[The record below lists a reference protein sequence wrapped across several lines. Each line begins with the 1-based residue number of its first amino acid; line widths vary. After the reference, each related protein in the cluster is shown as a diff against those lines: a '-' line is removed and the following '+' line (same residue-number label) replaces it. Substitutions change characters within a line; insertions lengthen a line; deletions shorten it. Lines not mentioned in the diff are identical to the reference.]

1 MELIEGLENLLP
13 YFGGLATA
21 GGAFGTWYL
30 RFRQQ
35 GSDRQKNLLE
45 YQKNE
50 QERNSQ
56 LKAAE
61 LEYIAKS
68 RQDLEAWF
76 EKRLS
81 LYEQELSHYR
91 ETNSKLQKKNEAM
104 QEEIDT
110 LEAEVETLKKEAKVY
125 ADTSLEVI
133 SSLQNKVK
141 QLKLEK
147 DKNNKFEAVEE

>member
-1 MELIEGLENLLP
+1 MQFTEALENLLP

-30 RFRQQ
+30 KVRQQ

-50 QERNSQ
+50 QERNAQ

-68 RQDLEAWF
+68 RQDLEVWF

-81 LYEQELSHYR
+81 LYEQELEHYR
-91 ETNSKLQKKNEAM
+91 TTNSSLQKKNETL
-104 QEEIDT
+104 QEEVDA
-110 LEAEVETLKKEAKVY
+110 LEAEVEKLKKEARAY
-125 ADTSLEVI
+125 ADMSLQVI
-133 SSLQNKVK
+133 SNLQNKVN

-147 DKNNKFEAVEE
+147 DEFEAVKE